1 MMKQFKLNVLVL
13 YNYDWQGMMEFVENS
28 DKALAALEK
37 REGAKQQ
44 SNEVKRKN
52 SGDDVLLFH
61 HFFQF
66 SRFTLILS
74 FKLTPPALTKDE
86 HCDLAPS
93 FV

>member
-44 SNEVKRKN
+44 NNEVKRKN

-61 HFFQF
+61 HFFNFQ
-66 SRFTLILS
+66 
-74 FKLTPPALTKDE
+74 
-86 HCDLAPS
+86 DLH
-93 FV
+93 

>member
-1 MMKQFKLNVLVL
+1 
-13 YNYDWQGMMEFVENS
+13 MEFVENS

-61 HFFQF
+61 HFSNSQ
-66 SRFTLILS
+66 
-74 FKLTPPALTKDE
+74 
-86 HCDLAPS
+86 DLH
-93 FV
+93 

>member
-1 MMKQFKLNVLVL
+1 
-13 YNYDWQGMMEFVENS
+13 MEFVENS

-44 SNEVKRKN
+44 NNEVKRKN